1 MQWCNAVEDLVV
13 KNKVSTILLLG
24 TFLSIG
30 TGCAISYGESNT
42 PFAGVENA
50 SRGNPVDVKWLHE
63 GRGSVTYGQIRDGFA
78 GRGYDQITQGEKGIV
93 YAWIFGKETSM
104 GLNFQLVGSSK
115 TDGRGYILTVGMDG
129 NGVLKTFTMREHYDQ
144 SFKIWGSTEVLVDM
158 AFKYY
163 LMRMLVDQ
171 IREESNDLEASI
183 DRAGGNISDS
193 VDSLP
198 ENLLGEARD
207 LIEGVN
213 IKTSGQFTSPVAG
226 GGSGSIELSVE

>member
-1 MQWCNAVEDLVV
+1 MET
-13 KNKVSTILLLG
+13 KVPIILLLVALLTLG
-24 TFLSIG
+24 SGCTLS
-30 TGCAISYGESNT
+30 YDQRNT
-42 PFAGVENA
+42 PFAGVEDVA
-50 SRGNPVDVKWLHE
+50 KGTSVDVQPLHE
-63 GRGSVTYGQIRDGFA
+63 GIGHMKYGQIRESFA
-78 GRGYDQITQGEKGIV
+78 GREPDQITQGNEGNV
-93 YAWIFGKETSM
+93 YAWIFDEAISFGVD
-104 GLNFQLVGSSK
+104 LLFVGGSK
-115 TDGRGYILTVGMDG
+115 TDARGYILTVGMDG

-144 SFKIWGSTEVLVDM
+144 SFKIWGSTEALVDM

-198 ENLLGEARD
+198 ENFLGEAHD